1 MFLESSLTLCYYDY
15 MCLVLVWCASFE
27 ICNVFNMVSLVLG
40 SSFYCIR
47 KTHIKINR
55 IHTDWSDHVLLN
67 LGVTRNGNETATFY
81 LHIVGSPLLDNSF
94 LYLFYHVSF
103 SLVINFFFIYLREY
117 RFDKEEYFVKNYNL

>member
-47 KTHIKINR
+47 KTHIKTNR

-67 LGVTRNGNETATFY
+67 LGVTRNGNCDF
-81 LHIVGSPLLDNSF
+81 LPSHCRSPLLDNLF

-103 SLVINFFFIYLREY
+103 SLVINFFLYIYANKR
-117 RFDKEEYFVKNYNL
+117 NI

>member
-1 MFLESSLTLCYYDY
+1 MFLESSLILCYYDY
-15 MCLVLVWCASFE
+15 MCLALVWCASFE

-81 LHIVGSPLLDNSF
+81 LHIVDRLF
-94 LYLFYHVSF
+94 WTTHFYIFFYHVSF
-103 SLVINFFFIYLREY
+103 SLVINFFLYIYANKR
-117 RFDKEEYFVKNYNL
+117 NI